1 MTSLVSQLQADAL
14 NSKVPI
20 SELLQKCLVV
30 ATKLGIEPLAD
41 WTRLELGG
49 YGDEEVPE
57 YRIVRGE
64 PQVFN
69 PYNGYQPLYFG
80 DATHAERFSQM
91 SFNQPIG
98 EIEYSLLQIDKTGS
112 GHFAVG
118 YATSVE
124 NMLRKSIKFNLRP
137 SLAISPSQF
146 KRILDAA
153 RKIALEWSLK
163 LEADG
168 ILGEGMTFSREEK
181 TRAQAQSVT
190 YNIKNF
196 IQGDLQN
203 SQVQVDAVSSR
214 QTMTTRH
221 IDLQQLV
228 DVVRVVRAS
237 LGELPEGIR
246 DSAELAADI
255 QTIELQAASPSPK
268 HSIIREALC
277 SVRSIL
283 ENAAGNLLAAGLLD
297 RVSRLL
303 GS

>member
-1 MTSLVSQLQADAL
+1 MSSLVSQLQSDAL

-20 SELLQKCLVV
+20 TELLQKCLVV
-30 ATKLGIEPLAD
+30 AKKLGIEPLAD
-41 WTRLELGG
+41 WVRLELGG
-49 YGDEEVPE
+49 YGNDKVPE
-57 YRIVRGE
+57 YRIVHGE
-64 PQVFN
+64 PRVFN
-69 PYNGYQPLYFG
+69 PYNGYQPLFFA
-80 DATHAERFSQM
+80 DTKLAEHFSRM

-98 EIEYSLLQIDKTGS
+98 EIEYSLLQFDKTDS
-112 GHFAVG
+112 NVFIVG

-124 NMLRKSIKFNLRP
+124 NMLRKNIKFNLRP

-146 KRILDAA
+146 KKILDAV

-168 ILGEGMTFSREEK
+168 ILGEGMTFSQEEK
-181 TRAQAQSVT
+181 TRAQAKSVT
-190 YNIKNF
+190 YNINNF
-196 IQGDLQN
+196 IQGDVQN
-203 SQVQVDAVSSR
+203 SQIQVDTVSSH

-228 DVVRVVRAS
+228 EVIRVVKAS
-237 LGELPEGIR
+237 LEKLPEGIL

-255 QTIELQAASPSPK
+255 QTIELQVASPSPK
-268 HSIIREALC
+268 HPIIREALC

-283 ENAAGNLLAAGLLD
+283 ENATGNLIAAGLLD